1 MKGPEPRWL
10 PVLRTLA
17 VASFVAVSALV
28 AVSYRQHH
36 SLLRHRNRD
45 AAGARLD
52 ARLLSV
58 SENIRHLH
66 TQGNRPLFLLTAAR
80 DEVYEDGHHQLS
92 DVSLTLYAPDGS
104 ERARITARRA
114 VYYQASGLVIF
125 ARDVVAWTR
134 EGVRLRTDELRY
146 DQATEVLR
154 TERPVTFER
163 ASTWGESQGIE
174 VRFQHDQQ
182 QLVLPRAVRLRF
194 APKEFTADPT
204 VMWTAQSE
212 AASFEK
218 VPLAFQLVGDVR
230 IRRGAD
236 ALRADRLEGRLDSE
250 YRIRELAAEGNVRLH
265 SRTAITEVEITS
277 QRLLVSLTE
286 RQDPARALAIGS
298 VLARWRHRT
307 GEQELRSPRVE
318 ITFAT
323 RGGEIAPRSAR
334 ADGERV
340 SLALREG
347 SSDSAPAEKRLEAR
361 RVEVLFREETG
372 APYRVRASGDVRLEL
387 LPTPSTP
394 PAEKKTI
401 RAREAELE
409 LEAERPR
416 MTLGRA
422 EGDVRVEIEPMEGVK
437 RVLQSASLLVRFDP
451 ETQKITQLIHS
462 GQVRYLEGDRHAQ
475 SEQAIYD
482 AESGWIRLRGGDPT
496 VWDARGR
503 TRATE
508 LDVNPREG
516 QSLARGRV
524 LTTYIPRETNART
537 LPFPERDAP
546 VFIAAD
552 RLEVTHRA
560 RCARYTGAVRAWQQ
574 EMYLTAEEME
584 VCEAER
590 TLTARGHV
598 RSALFRARRVE
609 TTSSE
614 PIPIVVSAARLTYR
628 DAERTISYE
637 GGVSLHWGTQ
647 RLTAELLAVVVKPDT
662 AEIERALAER
672 NVVLTD
678 PERRAY
684 AERAMYD
691 ARGETLVLEGAPAR
705 VEDDRQR
712 VLQQGARLTFLGRSD
727 RVWIEDGEGAHRVR
741 TVRFIPRGK
750 P

>member
-1 MKGPEPRWL
+1 MKGREPRWL
-10 PVLRTLA
+10 PVLRALA
-17 VASFVAVSALV
+17 VALFVAVGALI
-28 AVSYRQHH
+28 AVSYRQH
-36 SLLRHRNRD
+36 SGLLRHRSRD
-45 AAGARLD
+45 ATGVRLD

-58 SENIRHLH
+58 SENVRHLH
-66 TQGNRPLFLLTAAR
+66 TRGNRPLFLLTAAR
-80 DEVYEDGHHQLS
+80 DEVYDDGHHQLS

-104 ERARITARRA
+104 ERARIAARRA

-146 DQATEVLR
+146 DQAAEVMR

-163 ASTWGESQGIE
+163 ASAWGESQGIE
-174 VRFQHDQQ
+174 VRFRHNQQ

-204 VMWTAQSE
+204 VTWTAHAE
-212 AASFEK
+212 AAFFEK
-218 VPLAFQLVGDVR
+218 APLAFQLVGDVR
-230 IRRGAD
+230 IRRGAED
-236 ALRADRLEGRLDSE
+236 LRADRLEGRLDRE
-250 YRIRELAAEGNVRLH
+250 YRLRELAAEGGVRLH
-265 SRTAITEVEITS
+265 SRTARTIGEITS
-277 QRLLVSLTE
+277 ERLLLLLTE
-286 RQDPARALAIGS
+286 RQDPARALALGS
-298 VLARWRHRT
+298 VFARWRNRM

-318 ITFAT
+318 ITFAA
-323 RGGEIAPRSAR
+323 RGREIAPRSAR

-340 SLALREG
+340 SLALRGG

-361 RVEVLFREETG
+361 GVEVLFREETG
-372 APYRVRASGDVRLEL
+372 APYRVRASGDVQLEL
-387 LPTPSTP
+387 PPPRSTSS
-394 PAEKKTI
+394 AEKKTI
-401 RAREAELE
+401 RAQEAELE

-422 EGDVRVEIEPMEGVK
+422 EGDVRVEIEPMEGPK
-437 RVLQSASLLVRFDP
+437 RVLQSSSLLARFDP
-451 ETQKITQLIHS
+451 ETQEITQLIHS
-462 GQVRYLEGDRHAQ
+462 GQVRYLEGDRRAQ

-503 TRATE
+503 TRARE

-516 QSLARGRV
+516 RSLARGRV
-524 LTTYIPRETNART
+524 LTTYIPREMTARI

-546 VFIAAD
+546 VFIASD
-552 RLEVTHRA
+552 RLEVNHRA
-560 RCARYTGAVRAWQQ
+560 RYAHYTGAVRAWQQ
-574 EMYLTAEEME
+574 EMYLTAEELE
-584 VCEAER
+584 LREAER

-598 RSALFRARRVE
+598 RSALFRARRAE

-614 PIPIVVSAARLTYR
+614 SIPIVVSAARLTYR
-628 DAERTISYE
+628 DAERTIFYE
-637 GGVSLHWGTQ
+637 GGVSLHRGTQ
-647 RLTAELLAVVVKPDT
+647 RLTAESLAVVLKPDA
-662 AEIERALAER
+662 AEIARALAER

-684 AERAMYD
+684 AERATYD
-691 ARGETLVLEGAPAR
+691 AREESLVLEGAPAR

-712 VLQQGARLTFLGRSD
+712 VLQQGARLTFLDGGD
-727 RVWIEDGEGAHRVR
+727 KVLVEDGEGARRVR
-741 TVRFIPRGK
+741 TVRFIPRGE